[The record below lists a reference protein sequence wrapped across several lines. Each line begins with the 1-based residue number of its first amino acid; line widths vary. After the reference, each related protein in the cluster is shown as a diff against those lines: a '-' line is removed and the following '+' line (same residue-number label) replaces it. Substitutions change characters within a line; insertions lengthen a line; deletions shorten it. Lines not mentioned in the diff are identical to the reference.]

1 MSTLKDLGFN
11 SDKLQKL
18 HELIGKFEKLSE
30 AAPSESTSTAS
41 NALSSGLKDLKIMT
55 NYKSPSAVNDED
67 LTVDLNDKSS
77 DTFIDNVELH
87 IKGGPLAESTRI
99 FKAKSDSEDNENI
112 IPSSIPTEL
121 PPPKF
126 KSQRAS
132 QTSKRKLQEQE
143 QPKAIENASETSQC
157 SESLLMPEKR
167 KRGTRISQSS
177 SSDKIEPNR

>member
-1 MSTLKDLGFN
+1 MSTLKDLGFT

-30 AAPSESTSTAS
+30 AAPSESTSTA
-41 NALSSGLKDLKIMT
+41 LKDGLKDLKIMT

-77 DTFIDNVELH
+77 DTFIDNVELN

-143 QPKAIENASETSQC
+143 QPKAIEDASQTSQC
-157 SESLLMPEKR
+157 SESESLLMPEKR

-177 SSDKIEPNR
+177 SSDKIELNG